1 MTRLG
6 KLVRLSRYPGF
17 LRVIARYGVAAAVE
31 HLALLRTLQANTII
45 DIGAN
50 RGQFALVARHCLP
63 DARIISFEPLARSA
77 AVFRRVFTGDL
88 RTALHEVAIA
98 PKGGAA
104 LMNGSHRDDSSSL
117 LPIGERQRKI
127 FRGTEEAGVSQ
138 VTIGPLRMFV
148 GETVFQPPALLKVDV
163 QGYELQALQACGELL
178 CRFDYLYVE
187 CSFVELYTGQAL
199 ADEVIDFVRQHG
211 FTFAG
216 NYNMHY
222 DAQGRAIQGDF
233 LFQKPRAEKRS
244 AKCKAMGNAD

>member
-31 HLALLRTLQANTII
+31 HLALLRTLHVNTII

-63 DARIISFEPLARSA
+63 DARIVSFEPLAQSA
-77 AVFRRVFTGDL
+77 AVFRRVFNGDL
-88 RTALHEVAIA
+88 HTALHEVAIA
-98 PKGGAA
+98 PQGGEA
-104 LMNGSHRDDSSSL
+104 LMHVSRCDDSSSL
-117 LPIGERQRKI
+117 LPIGEQQRRI
-127 FRGTEEAGVSQ
+127 FRGTEETGVSP

-148 GETVFQPPALLKVDV
+148 GETLLQPPALLKVDV

-178 CRFDYLYVE
+178 CRFDCLYVE

-199 ADEVIDFVRQHG
+199 ADEVIEFVQRRG
-211 FTFAG
+211 FTLAG
-216 NYNMHY
+216 IYNTHY

-233 LFQKPRAEKRS
+233 LFQKARAEKRS
-244 AKCKAMGNAD
+244 PKSKATGNAG